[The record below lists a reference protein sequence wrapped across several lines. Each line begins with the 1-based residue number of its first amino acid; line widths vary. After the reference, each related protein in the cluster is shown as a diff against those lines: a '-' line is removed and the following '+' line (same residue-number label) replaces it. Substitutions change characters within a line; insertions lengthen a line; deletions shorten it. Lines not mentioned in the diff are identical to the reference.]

1 MEQQEKPDERVEI
14 YNYFQGAH
22 INNIVINGT
31 MNKGGDNINNHEEKQ
46 NSTSYNDEQVAEAL
60 SKIVG
65 KGKPIDCKWKWAGA
79 IWLLQ
84 WVCLY
89 PKNTKEACERI
100 NSLPLPDDLEYEC
113 EYRNVR
119 ELTTLSFFSEDARH
133 LENVRCSKND
143 EVVFQEMTRVVRA
156 LTDELRK
163 TIKYR
168 TCVNM

>member
-1 MEQQEKPDERVEI
+1 MEQQENPAERVGI

-31 MNKGGDNINNHEEKQ
+31 MNKGGDNIYNHEEKQ

-100 NSLPLPDDLEYEC
+100 IMSTQVLGPAVDHYVRPELKRILEI
-113 EYRNVR
+113 R
-119 ELTTLSFFSEDARH
+119 
-133 LENVRCSKND
+133 
-143 EVVFQEMTRVVRA
+143 
-156 LTDELRK
+156 
-163 TIKYR
+163 
-168 TCVNM
+168 